1 MSEQVLS
8 DVHELPIAA
17 SSSRVWLYR
26 AALVTTWLIAWQMA
40 SGTLLDPFWV
50 SSPAA
55 VFKTLVTWTANGQLG
70 YHLSV
75 TFKET
80 FAGFVLGATA
90 GVLFALLV
98 GASETVHRTID
109 PFVTAI
115 YGVPKVALAPLFI
128 MWFGIGLAP
137 KIVLAAVSVFFLVFF
152 STLRG
157 VREVDHKMVDA
168 LRTMGAGKLAVQRMV
183 IFPAALPWLFT
194 GLKLGLP
201 YGFVGAVA
209 AEMMASNAGIGYL
222 TQNSAGQL
230 DTAGVFAALFAL
242 MVVTTLLNEALGR
255 LESWIF
261 RWR

>member
-1 MSEQVLS
+1 MSTQGISETQAVPTLGPS
-8 DVHELPIAA
+8 GRI
-17 SSSRVWLYR
+17 WLYR
-26 AALVTTWLIAWQMA
+26 AVFVSALLVAWQAA

-50 SSPAA
+50 SSPIA
-55 VFKTLVTWTANGQLG
+55 VFRTLVTWTANGQLA
-70 YHLSV
+70 YHLLI

-80 FAGFVLGATA
+80 LAGFVLGATA
-90 GVLFALLV
+90 GVLFALVV
-98 GASETVHRTID
+98 GASDTLHRTVD
-109 PFVTAI
+109 PFVTAV

-137 KIVLAAVSVFFLVFF
+137 KIVLAAISVFFLVFF

-157 VREVDHKMVDA
+157 VREVDQKMVDA
-168 LRTMGAGKLAVQRMV
+168 LRTMGASKLAIQRMV

-242 MVVTTLLNEALGR
+242 MVITTLLNEALGR

>member
-1 MSEQVLS
+1 
-8 DVHELPIAA
+8 
-17 SSSRVWLYR
+17 VWIYR
-26 AALVTTWLIAWQMA
+26 AALVAVLLVGWQAA

-50 SSPAA
+50 SSPTA
-55 VFKTLVTWTANGQLG
+55 VFKTLVSWTASGQLL

-80 FAGFVLGATA
+80 FVGFLLGAAA
-90 GVLFALLV
+90 GVLLALMI
-98 GASETVHRTID
+98 GASDTLHRTVD
-109 PFVTAI
+109 PFVTAV

-137 KIVLAAVSVFFLVFF
+137 KIVLAAISVFFLVFF
-152 STLRG
+152 ATLRG
-157 VREVDHKMVDA
+157 VREVDQKMVEA
-168 LRTMGAGKLAVQRMV
+168 LRTMGASKLVVQRMV

-255 LESWIF
+255 LERWIF